1 MEWNASAYHQLSA
14 PQVAWGQA
22 VLARM
27 ALEGCESVLDAGCGT
42 GRLTVSLLERLPH
55 GRVIGL
61 DSSEAMVAGARAF
74 LRPRFGRLV
83 HLVRADAGQLP
94 FREAFDLIFSTA
106 TFHWI
111 QDHQSLFKNLF
122 AALKPG
128 GRLEG
133 QCGGGPNLARF
144 RGQAATIMR
153 QPRFGSY
160 FEGWAGPWEFA
171 DAETTARRLSA
182 AGFVDIETGVEPAPV
197 MLPDASTY
205 RDFVATAV
213 VRIHLQRLPPAI
225 GDAFLDALVEPAAM
239 GQPPFAI
246 DYWRL
251 NLRGRR
257 P

>member
-1 MEWNASAYHQLSA
+1 MDWNASAYHQLSA

-22 VLARM
+22 VLARV
-27 ALEGCESVLDAGCGT
+27 ALEGRESVLDAGCGT
-42 GRLTVSLLERLPH
+42 GRLTACLLERLPH
-55 GRVIGL
+55 GRVVGL
-61 DSSEAMVAGARAF
+61 DSSEAMVAGARVF
-74 LRPRFGRLV
+74 LTPRFGRLV

-111 QDHQSLFKNLF
+111 QDHQSLFGNVF
-122 AALKPG
+122 VALKHG
-128 GRLEG
+128 GRLDG
-133 QCGGGPNLARF
+133 QCGGGPNLGRF
-144 RGQAATIMR
+144 LGHAAAIMR

-197 MLPDASTY
+197 MLSDASTF
-205 RDFVATAV
+205 RDFVATAI
-213 VRIHLQRLPPAI
+213 VRMHLQRLPPAI
-225 GDAFLDALVEPAAM
+225 GHAFLDALVEQAAM
-239 GQPPFAI
+239 DQPPFAL

-251 NLRGRR
+251 NFRGRR